1 MNHDRFEPQQ
11 QVDDD
16 ARGPTQHLP
25 AADSQIA
32 RPVLNSQ
39 EAFAQARQLQEQAGW
54 QRTVIEARLLARQSA
69 AAIEAATGVS
79 AQVIAVFEQHFF
91 PVTHLLHAH
100 GVIFREAIPAR
111 DDDFDPDV
119 APFLRG
125 AGYVGGI
132 RVLEETLAALGPNG
146 RNLTAQHVDPS
157 VRPLLRKVKEAI
169 SLKLYQNVTA
179 ADLPPILSQ
188 AKRYWR
194 SPKRNRR

>member
-1 MNHDRFEPQQ
+1 MNEDFFEQPEQA
-11 QVDDD
+11 DD
-16 ARGPTQHLP
+16 AAHISTQHLP
-25 AADSQIA
+25 LANGQVA

-69 AAIEAATGVS
+69 AAIEAATGVP
-79 AQVIAVFEQHFF
+79 AQVIAVFEQHYF
-91 PVTHLLHAH
+91 PVTHLLHAQ

-111 DDDFDPDV
+111 ADDFDPDV

-132 RVLEETLAALGPNG
+132 KVLEETLAALGPNG
-146 RNLTAQHVDPS
+146 RNLTAEHVDRS

-169 SLKLYQNVTA
+169 GLKLYQNVTA